1 MTDNYRADRIDRL
14 LNELKYEMTRG
25 MMENDIEE
33 QWGLSF
39 VVPISRH
46 FRDGVV
52 LCEFR
57 SRPVPRYQLTMDQ
70 ISGADLKIVRTSN
83 TDCGGDK

>member
-1 MTDNYRADRIDRL
+1 MADKTNYRADRIDRL

-25 MMENDIEE
+25 MMENEIEE
-33 QWGLSF
+33 QWGLTF

-46 FRDGVV
+46 FRNGVV

-57 SRPVPRYQLTMDQ
+57 SHPVPRYQIPMDA
-70 ISGADLKIVRTSN
+70 GADLKIVRTDSK
-83 TDCGGDK
+83 GS

>member
-1 MTDNYRADRIDRL
+1 MADNYRADRIDRL

-25 MMENDIEE
+25 MMENEIEE
-33 QWGLSF
+33 QWGLRF
-39 VVPISRH
+39 VVPISRN

-57 SRPVPRYQLTMDQ
+57 SRPVPRYVLSMDDTLC
-70 ISGADLKIVRTSN
+70 ADLKIVRTTSKAKA
-83 TDCGGDK
+83 D

>member
-25 MMENDIEE
+25 MMENEIEE
-33 QWGLSF
+33 EWALAF
-39 VVPISRH
+39 VIPISRH
-46 FRDGVV
+46 FRQGVV

-57 SRPVPRYQLTMDQ
+57 SKPVPRYQ
-70 ISGADLKIVRTSN
+70 ISIDIANGADLKIVRTP
-83 TDCGGDK
+83 